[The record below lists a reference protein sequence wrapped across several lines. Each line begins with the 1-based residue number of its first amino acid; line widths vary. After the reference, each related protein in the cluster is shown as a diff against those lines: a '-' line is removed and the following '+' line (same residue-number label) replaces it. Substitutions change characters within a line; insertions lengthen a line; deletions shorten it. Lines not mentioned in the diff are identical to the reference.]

1 VGDPGGEDMGAVP
14 EVAGTSTSEVG
25 TRLPRTA
32 NGLSAGAFA
41 AYDWFLLA
49 TVGLIFGASFFFIE
63 IALASLHP
71 TVITLTRLILGAST
85 LALFPRARTTRVR
98 REDHTRIVLVG
109 LIWMGIPLMLFPIA
123 QLSIESSVAGMINGS
138 MPIMTVFWTT
148 VLARTLPGRL
158 QALGLTLGFL
168 GILAISLPELR
179 IGDLGS
185 PGSPLGVVLAFTAA
199 SLYGL
204 SATLITPLQQRYGSL
219 AVLMRAQLVGVAF
232 VLPFALIFGVA
243 GSTFTATT
251 VLAVLTLGVLGTG
264 LAFVAL
270 ATLIGRVGA
279 PRGAVS
285 VYLVP
290 VVSITL
296 GITLLSE
303 QVHPLA
309 FVGTGLVLLGAWL
322 TSRRERV
329 A

>member
-1 VGDPGGEDMGAVP
+1 MP
-14 EVAGTSTSEVG
+14 EVAGRPLSPGSV
-25 TRLPRTA
+25 RLPPTA
-32 NGLSAGAFA
+32 KGLSSGAFA

-49 TVGLIFGASFFFIE
+49 TVGLIFGASFFFTE

-98 REDHTRIVLVG
+98 REDRFRIVLVG

-138 MPIMTVFWTT
+138 MPLMTVFWTT
-148 VLARTLPGRL
+148 VLARTLPARL
-158 QALGLTLGFL
+158 QGVGLAVGFL
-168 GILAISLPELR
+168 GILAISLPELPF
-179 IGDLGS
+179 GDLGG
-185 PGSPLGVVLAFTAA
+185 PGSLLGVALAFTSA

-204 SATLITPLQQRYGSL
+204 SATLVTPLQQRYGSL
-219 AVLMRAQLVGVAF
+219 AVLLRAQLVGVAF
-232 VLPFALIFGVA
+232 VLPFALIFGVDD
-243 GSTFTATT
+243 STFVTSSL
-251 VLAVLTLGVLGTG
+251 LAVLTLGVLGTG

-296 GITLLSE
+296 GITLLGE

-309 FVGTGLVLLGAWL
+309 FLGTGLVLLGAWL

>member
-1 VGDPGGEDMGAVP
+1 MGAVP
-14 EVAGTSTSEVG
+14 EVAGTPSSAVR

-32 NGLSAGAFA
+32 NGLSSGAFA

-49 TVGLIFGASFFFIE
+49 TIGLVFGASFFFIE
-63 IALASLHP
+63 IALTSLHP

-85 LALFPRARTTRVR
+85 LALFPRARRTHVR
-98 REDHTRIVLVG
+98 REDHARIVLVG

-148 VLARTLPGRL
+148 LLARTLPGRL
-158 QALGLTLGFL
+158 QALGLSLGFL
-168 GILAISLPELR
+168 GILAIALPELPV
-179 IGDLGS
+179 GDLGG
-185 PGSPLGVVLAFTAA
+185 PGSLLGVVLAFIAA

-219 AVLMRAQLVGVAF
+219 AILMRAQLVGVAF
-232 VLPFALIFGVA
+232 VLPFALIFGIA
-243 GSTFTATT
+243 SSTFTTST
-251 VLAVLTLGVLGTG
+251 VLVMLPLGVLGTG
-264 LAFVAL
+264 LAFVAV

-296 GITLLSE
+296 GVTLLSE
-303 QVHPLA
+303 QVHPVA
-309 FVGTGLVLLGAWL
+309 FAGTGLVLIGAWL